1 MRIML
6 FHVINICV
14 LAKEGPIF
22 PRAHGKIRQTFDS
35 RVQDGSL

>member
-22 PRAHGKIRQTFDS
+22 PRAHGKIRQAFDS
-35 RVQDGSL
+35 KVQDGSL

>member
-1 MRIML
+1 MHIVL

-35 RVQDGSL
+35 AVQDGSL